1 MKPDELRRRRALALT
16 VVAVCAMTAGA
27 LAPANGEEK
36 ANVREKVLGL
46 DTVIHFFGLGS
57 GMHSPTLVSSGDWKG
72 LKARGVVAASGSG
85 HGMLNIPVAEAAE
98 RHAKMDFGG
107 NPHPVITVDEFGF
120 DYDGQIDLRTAE
132 TLRAIKKARPELG
145 IAVWQMR
152 GPIAPRLAATYRD
165 EVDLVMM
172 ETYVSPADIWLIGAQ
187 LKAAELNGLG
197 HKSVVGLGIGRCGR
211 DHVNWAR
218 SKDELE
224 EQVRF
229 IRAVAPESPGLAFF
243 GLPNGHYEYRN
254 RVVPEVPI
262 TLAQADDIA
271 GRFRQI
277 PTDGAGLRP
286 ELKELAEVFTKRYDE
301 PAIVCSTRWVHPNRD
316 PDDWRKIVRPA
327 SFRAFMMNLGERGA
341 ENVIVTLRMPKDRGG
356 HVLAKGVIDIPAR
369 STAVA
374 VLPRVGDWEVW
385 IGRWDMELETTPVL
399 AGELEIEGPGCKVL
413 DFKWTGSTWEE

>member
-1 MKPDELRRRRALALT
+1 M
-16 VVAVCAMTAGA
+16 
-27 LAPANGEEK
+27 
-36 ANVREKVLGL
+36 
-46 DTVIHFFGLGS
+46 
-57 GMHSPTLVSSGDWKG
+57 
-72 LKARGVVAASGSG
+72 LK
-85 HGMLNIPVAEAAE
+85 IPVAEAAQ

-152 GPIAPRLAATYRD
+152 GPVAPKLAATYLD

-218 SKDELE
+218 SKEELE

-229 IRAVAPESPGLAFF
+229 IRAVAPHSPGLAFF

-262 TLAQADDIA
+262 TLAEADDIA

-277 PTDGAGLRP
+277 PTDGTGLRP
-286 ELKELAEVFTKRYDE
+286 ELKELAEVFTRRYE
-301 PAIVCSTRWVHPNRD
+301 QPAIVCSTRWVHPNRD

-327 SFRAFMMNLGERGA
+327 SFRAFMMNLGERDA
-341 ENVIVTLRMPKDRGG
+341 ENVIVTLRMPKDSGG
-356 HVLAKGVIDIPAR
+356 YVLAKGLVDIPAR

-399 AGELEIEGPGCKVL
+399 AGELEIEAPGCEVL
-413 DFKWTGSTWEE
+413 DFKWTGSFWEE

>member
-1 MKPDELRRRRALALT
+1 MRWERLYAGCALIMAIL
-16 VVAVCAMTAGA
+16 AAGA
-27 LAPANGEEK
+27 QASANGEEK

-46 DTVIHFFGLGS
+46 DTVIHFYGLGG

-72 LKARGVVAASGSG
+72 LKARGIVAATGSG
-85 HGMLNIPVAEAAE
+85 HAMLKIPVAEAAQ

-152 GPIAPRLAATYRD
+152 GPVAPKLAATYLD

-218 SKDELE
+218 SKEELE

-229 IRAVAPESPGLAFF
+229 IRAVAPHSPGLAFF

-262 TLAQADDIA
+262 TLAEADDIA

-277 PTDGAGLRP
+277 PTDGTGLRP
-286 ELKELAEVFTKRYDE
+286 ELKELAEVFTRRYE
-301 PAIVCSTRWVHPNRD
+301 QPAIVCSTRWVHPNRD

-327 SFRAFMMNLGERGA
+327 SFRAFMMNLGERDA
-341 ENVIVTLRMPKDRGG
+341 ENVIVTLRMPKDSGG
-356 HVLAKGVIDIPAR
+356 YVLAKGLVDIPAR

-399 AGELEIEGPGCKVL
+399 AGELEIVAPGCEVL
-413 DFKWTGSTWEE
+413 DFKWTGSFWEE

>member
-1 MKPDELRRRRALALT
+1 
-16 VVAVCAMTAGA
+16 
-27 LAPANGEEK
+27 
-36 ANVREKVLGL
+36 
-46 DTVIHFFGLGS
+46 HFYGLGG

-72 LKARGVVAASGSG
+72 LKARGIVAATGSG
-85 HGMLNIPVAEAAE
+85 HAMLKIPVAEAAQ

-152 GPIAPRLAATYRD
+152 GPVAPKLAATYLD

-218 SKDELE
+218 SKEELE

-229 IRAVAPESPGLAFF
+229 IRAVAPHSPGLAFF

-262 TLAQADDIA
+262 TLAEADDIA

-277 PTDGAGLRP
+277 PTDGTGLRP
-286 ELKELAEVFTKRYDE
+286 ELKELAEVFTRRYE
-301 PAIVCSTRWVHPNRD
+301 QPAIVCSTRWVHPNRD

-327 SFRAFMMNLGERGA
+327 SFRAFMMNLGERDA
-341 ENVIVTLRMPKDRGG
+341 ENVIVTLRMPKDSGG
-356 HVLAKGVIDIPAR
+356 YVLAKGLVDIPAR

-399 AGELEIEGPGCKVL
+399 AGELEIEAPGCEVL
-413 DFKWTGSTWEE
+413 DFKWTGSFWEE

>member
-1 MKPDELRRRRALALT
+1 MRWERLYAGCALIMAIL
-16 VVAVCAMTAGA
+16 AAGA
-27 LAPANGEEK
+27 QASANGEEK

-46 DTVIHFFGLGS
+46 DTVIHFYGLGG

-72 LKARGVVAASGSG
+72 LKARGIVAATGSG
-85 HGMLNIPVAEAAE
+85 HAMLKIPVAEAAQ

-152 GPIAPRLAATYRD
+152 GPVAPKLAATYLD

-218 SKDELE
+218 SKEELE

-229 IRAVAPESPGLAFF
+229 IRAVAPHSPGLAFF

-262 TLAQADDIA
+262 TLAEADDIA

-277 PTDGAGLRP
+277 PTDGTGLRP
-286 ELKELAEVFTKRYDE
+286 ELKELAEVFTRRYE
-301 PAIVCSTRWVHPNRD
+301 QPAIVCSTRWVHPNRD

-327 SFRAFMMNLGERGA
+327 SFRAFMMNLGERDA
-341 ENVIVTLRMPKDRGG
+341 ENVIVTLRMPKDSGG
-356 HVLAKGVIDIPAR
+356 YVLAKGLVDIPAR

-399 AGELEIEGPGCKVL
+399 AGELEIEAPGCEVL
-413 DFKWTGSTWEE
+413 DFKWTGSFWEE